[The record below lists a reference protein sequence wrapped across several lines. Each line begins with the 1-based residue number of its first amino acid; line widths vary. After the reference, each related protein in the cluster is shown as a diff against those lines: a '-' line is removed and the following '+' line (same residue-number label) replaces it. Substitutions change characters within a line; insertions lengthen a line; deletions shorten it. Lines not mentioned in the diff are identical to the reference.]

1 MKGRSRTSNISLQGT
16 ATGRALLL
24 AFVVSLATSGFVP
37 SANANERK
45 TTIITFDAPGATH
58 GFMQGTHA
66 NAINPQGHYH
76 GHV

>member
-1 MKGRSRTSNISLQGT
+1 MKKNKICQSFLQVF
-16 ATGRALLL
+16 A
-24 AFVVSLATSGFVP
+24 VSLITSGFVL
-37 SANANERK
+37 STNANAQK
-45 TTIITFDAPGATH
+45 TTIMTFDAPGATH